1 MEVPEPG
8 GEQRRMKELKDA
20 LVIAQ
25 RRAQANPPPPRVET
39 RGMQSTTVL
48 TSADV
53 RVEAPVSEPTLSP
66 DPVAQ
71 PESPLQT
78 FGSSDA
84 GPPNDVMDID
94 NRCNTDGGPINAASQ
109 QFPGVDTVDSALDR
123 SQIDH
128 NSDTRL
134 NQLLEHARTSD
145 KTITRM
151 AHQMSEL
158 SRVIVSMTQRGGVVC
173 GVDPSVGQDFHPS
186 TVAGQPTM
194 TPPPSQLHARR
205 IGPPGTF
212 RNPVPPP
219 IHKSTSANEFHVSS
233 HSLLYNWS

>member
-1 MEVPEPG
+1 
-8 GEQRRMKELKDA
+8 MKELNDA
-20 LVIAQ
+20 LDIAR
-25 RRAQANPPPPRVET
+25 RRAQANPPPPCAET
-39 RGMQSTTVL
+39 RGMQLATVP

-53 RVEAPVSEPTLSP
+53 TVEAPVVLESTLSQ

-78 FGSSDA
+78 FGSSA
-84 GPPNDVMDID
+84 
-94 NRCNTDGGPINAASQ
+94 DGGPIGAASQ
-109 QFPGVDTVDSALDR
+109 RLPGVDSVLDC

-128 NSDTRL
+128 GSDTRL
-134 NQLLEHARTSD
+134 NQLIEHARTSEE
-145 KTITRM
+145 TINGMNHRARVSEETISRM

-158 SRVIVSMTQRGGVVC
+158 SRVIVSMTQRGGVVH
-173 GVDPSVGQDFHPS
+173 GVDPSNITVGQDSHPS
-186 TVAGQPTM
+186 TVAGQPAM

-219 IHKSTSANEFHVSS
+219 IHKPASANDFHVSS
-233 HSLLYNWS
+233 HSLLYDWS